1 LEILDCSDSDAKML
15 VIDFSIDSS
24 KKIQK
29 LSILTLME
37 ETDSPVP
44 EKNEFEKQE
53 KEKEALYGC
62 FDLSAFGCED
72 QYPWGLK

>member
-1 LEILDCSDSDAKML
+1 
-15 VIDFSIDSS
+15 
-24 KKIQK
+24 
-29 LSILTLME
+29 ME